1 MYNYRESVK
10 DECINAIKD
19 RYTDEEL
26 KEIFNNE
33 SDDYLFNSCYDDFW
47 VDDSITGNGSGS
59 YTFNSY
65 TAGENLVGNYDLLC
79 DALREFGCDSVDVLE
94 KGEEWCD
101 VTIRCYLLGE
111 CLTDA
116 IEELKNDLE
125 V

>member
-10 DECINAIKD
+10 EDCINAIKE

-33 SDDYLFNSCYDDFW
+33 SDDYLFNNCYDDFW

-65 TAGENLVGNYDLLC
+65 TAGEYLVGNYDLLR
-79 DALREFGCDSVDVLE
+79 DAVREFGCDSVDVLE

-111 CLTDA
+111 CLDEA
-116 IEELKNDLE
+116 IKELKNELE